1 MIMVNKEEV
10 NKNNDLGS
18 PKEISQHEAFLRVFR
33 ENDIDSDNLKEELS
47 TRLMP
52 KGYFWPRFTDGK
64 KVCIGDETDQ
74 DHYGY
79 AKVNKVVVYDKDKVN
94 LETATGQIIESFGSE
109 DLVCYPNPR
118 FFDCNKE
125 EIAIGDMVYFTVDP
139 LAGAKGKVI
148 RFDGDNI
155 GHVIVEVLQDG
166 LPDYDKHRC
175 GRKYQMYPGYLSKQ
189 PPTFEVESGE
199 RIAYDRN
206 NSLLHIGDEVF
217 IEREEGIFT
226 ITDIL
231 IGSNRVAVECE
242 SETKDGWSTTAL
254 YNSQALARVIP
265 GKDNPFKSNV

>member
-1 MIMVNKEEV
+1 MIMANKEEV

-18 PKEISQHEAFLRVFR
+18 PKEISQLEVFLRFFR
-33 ENDIDSDNLKEELS
+33 ENDIDPDNLKEELS

-79 AKVNKVVVYDKDKVN
+79 AKVNKVAICDKNRVK
-94 LETATGQIIESFGSE
+94 LETATGQVIESFGSE
-109 DLVCYPNPR
+109 DLVCYPNPH
-118 FFDCNKE
+118 FLDCNKE
-125 EIAIGDMVYFTVDP
+125 EIAIGDMVYITVCP
-139 LAGAKGKVI
+139 LAGAKGKVV

-155 GHVIVEVLQDG
+155 GHVIVEVEEEN
-166 LPDYDKHRC
+166 LPEYAKGSGPH
-175 GRKYQMYPGYLSKQ
+175 KYQMDPRYLSKQ
-189 PPTFEVESGE
+189 PPTREIESGE
-199 RIAYDRN
+199 RIAYDHDDVV
-206 NSLLHIGDEVF
+206 LHIGDRVF

-231 IGSNRVAVECE
+231 IGSNRVMVECK
-242 SETKDGWSTTAL
+242 SETKNGWSTTAL
-254 YNSQALARVIP
+254 YNSQTLARVIP